1 MHVDLS
7 LAVNYI
13 PACACL
19 TKVLIFML
27 AANAVPANLEVD
39 ALFIMAGILYMD
51 RLVTRNIIFDAN
63 AILLAIF
70 FANVHAGV
78 RAYST
83 RRAYPFLVDA
93 MFLFWACGSV
103 VLLFDPR
110 SVRAELDKR
119 PWAAR
124 LVPVVLMIIIVVAIA
139 HVYGP
144 LETGGIRCCR
154 AVAFALLSFAWIY
167 IVGVHAPAGIE
178 YLKENSCQFVSRLS
192 PVLYASPWI
201 AGAFTVGAVSAFI
214 TIHMRSSPAGSPAGR
229 PSGGYHSLLLPTPL
243 APLPD
248 TNTSTTTPRGKEEEA
263 DGENIEELFRLA
275 QKQQAARK
283 AGVGFAMNSI
293 PEISSV

>member
-19 TKVLIFML
+19 TKVLLFML
-27 AANAVPANLEVD
+27 AGSAVPANHEVD
-39 ALFIMAGILYMD
+39 AAFVMAGVLYMD

-93 MFLFWACGSV
+93 MFVFWACGSA
-103 VLLFDPR
+103 VLLVDPR
-110 SVRAELDKR
+110 SVRRELDKR

-124 LVPVVLMIIIVVAIA
+124 LVPVVLMLIIVVAIA
-139 HVYGP
+139 HVFEP
-144 LETGGIRCCR
+144 LEPGGVRCCR

-178 YLKENSCQFVSRLS
+178 YLKENSCQFVARLS
-192 PVLYASPWI
+192 PVLFASPWI
-201 AGAFTVGAVSAFI
+201 AGAFTVAAVSAFVS
-214 TIHMRSSPAGSPAGR
+214 IHMRSPPSPHKQQAYHPVPSADSPA
-229 PSGGYHSLLLPTPL
+229 PTP
-243 APLPD
+243 PP
-248 TNTSTTTPRGKEEEA
+248 TPPREEEP
-263 DGENIEELFRLA
+263 GENIEELFRLA
-275 QKQQAARK
+275 QKQAARK
-283 AGVGFAMNSI
+283 MMGGGMSPILESPV
-293 PEISSV
+293 

>member
-1 MHVDLS
+1 
-7 LAVNYI
+7 
-13 PACACL
+13 
-19 TKVLIFML
+19 
-27 AANAVPANLEVD
+27 
-39 ALFIMAGILYMD
+39 
-51 RLVTRNIIFDAN
+51 VTRNIIFDAN

-110 SVRAELDKR
+110 SVRSELDKR

-139 HVYGP
+139 HVYAP

-214 TIHMRSSPAGSPAGR
+214 TIHMRSFNTGSPPPPGSR
-229 PSGGYHSLLLPTPL
+229 PPGGYHALV
-243 APLPD
+243 PLPD
-248 TNTSTTTPRGKEEEA
+248 TTTAFTSAVTSTTPRGKEEEA
-263 DGENIEELFRLA
+263 DGESTEELFRLA

-283 AGVGFAMNSI
+283 AGMGFGMNSI
-293 PEISSV
+293 PEISPV

>member
-1 MHVDLS
+1 
-7 LAVNYI
+7 
-13 PACACL
+13 
-19 TKVLIFML
+19 
-27 AANAVPANLEVD
+27 
-39 ALFIMAGILYMD
+39 
-51 RLVTRNIIFDAN
+51 
-63 AILLAIF
+63 
-70 FANVHAGV
+70 
-78 RAYST
+78 
-83 RRAYPFLVDA
+83 
-93 MFLFWACGSV
+93 
-103 VLLFDPR
+103 
-110 SVRAELDKR
+110 
-119 PWAAR
+119 
-124 LVPVVLMIIIVVAIA
+124 
-139 HVYGP
+139 
-144 LETGGIRCCR
+144 
-154 AVAFALLSFAWIY
+154 VAFALLSFAWIY